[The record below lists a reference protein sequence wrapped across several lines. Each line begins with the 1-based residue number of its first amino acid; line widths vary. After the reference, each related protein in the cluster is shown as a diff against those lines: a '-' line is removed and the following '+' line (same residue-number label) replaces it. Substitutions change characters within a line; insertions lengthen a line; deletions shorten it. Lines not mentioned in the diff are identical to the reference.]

1 MQGVSIFGDILG
13 WFEKQNGWWPG
24 WVCFLLMFIVNVS
37 LFLPGVAL
45 ILGAGFVF
53 GYATAESH
61 SSCAHPRKL
70 RLHTINLFVVTMLES
85 AHSVTRLRS
94 PSYECL

>member
-1 MQGVSIFGDILG
+1 MQGVSIFGDILS

-24 WVCFLLMFIVNVS
+24 WVCFLLLFIVNVT

-53 GYATAESH
+53 GCVRASRPSVAQHQEK
-61 SSCAHPRKL
+61 PR
-70 RLHTINLFVVTMLES
+70 
-85 AHSVTRLRS
+85 
-94 PSYECL
+94 P